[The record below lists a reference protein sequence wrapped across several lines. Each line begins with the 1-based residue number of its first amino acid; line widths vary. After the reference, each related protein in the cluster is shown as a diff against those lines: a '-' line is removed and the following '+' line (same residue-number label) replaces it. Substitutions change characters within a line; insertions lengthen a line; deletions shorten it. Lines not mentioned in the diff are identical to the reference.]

1 MVDDISLTAYH
12 IQLRKLAYK
21 IGNSTTKVCPEWHAA
36 LKQLGMKER
45 SMPRDVTVRWNS
57 TYDMAE
63 FAFTHKKAVNVIM
76 ANCDLGLQK
85 FELTENEWEIVGQ
98 LAKVLKVSIATVI
111 IPQTHDP
118 DMFVL
123 RFSKM

>member
-1 MVDDISLTAYH
+1 
-12 IQLRKLAYK
+12 
-21 IGNSTTKVCPEWHAA
+21 
-36 LKQLGMKER
+36 
-45 SMPRDVTVRWNS
+45 
-57 TYDMAE
+57 MAKC
-63 FAFTHKKAVNVIM
+63 AFTHKKAVNVIM
-76 ANCDLGLQK
+76 ADHDLGLQK

-123 RFSKM
+123 RFSKMQ

>member
-1 MVDDISLTAYH
+1 
-12 IQLRKLAYK
+12 
-21 IGNSTTKVCPEWHAA
+21 
-36 LKQLGMKER
+36 MKER
-45 SMPRDVTVRWNS
+45 LMPRDVTVRWNS
-57 TYDMAE
+57 TYDMAK

-98 LAKVLKVSIATVI
+98 LAKVLKVSIAMVI